1 MTGLIILA
9 AGASSRLGRPK
20 QNLVFQKNTLL
31 QRAVET
37 ALASKCRPIIV
48 VLGANADL
56 IETSNLSK
64 DLTIIYNRDWS
75 EGLASSIRVA
85 IREIKKNDAIH
96 NVVIMLCDQ
105 PYVSAALIDSMVID
119 QQATGKPI
127 VACSYNNTIGVPA
140 LFNKSVFAELLLLKG
155 HEGAKKILKEH
166 PDDMVIIPFDKGSI
180 DIDTPEDYIRL
191 TNLSD

>member
-31 QRAVET
+31 QRAAET

-85 IREIKKNDAIH
+85 IKEIKKNDAIH

-180 DIDTPEDYIRL
+180 DIDTPEDYSRL